1 MRKPRITR
9 TVDISIITVYKMVD
23 NGKTVINEEY
33 ATVKKL
39 GVVSREKA
47 IKFVRREYGE
57 IFTATVKTERKTFT
71 MLVEDF
77 IKVADETDE

>member
-1 MRKPRITR
+1 MRKSRITR
-9 TVDISIITVYKMVD
+9 TVDISTITVYKMVD
-23 NGKTVINEEY
+23 SANTVINEEY

-47 IKFVRREYGE
+47 IKYVRREYGE